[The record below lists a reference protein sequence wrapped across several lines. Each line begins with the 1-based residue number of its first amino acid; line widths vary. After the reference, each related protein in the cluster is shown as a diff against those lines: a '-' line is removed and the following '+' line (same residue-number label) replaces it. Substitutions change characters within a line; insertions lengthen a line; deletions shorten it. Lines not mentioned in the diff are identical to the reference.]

1 MSVEMEQQALGIV
14 MSEGYKHMTGKVPS
28 FVLTEK
34 DFGVVQR
41 KIEEKLL
48 GMGIEREAVMRSSV
62 LMEEICYR
70 GAVVCLAS
78 VAVSLGIPL
87 EAIGMV
93 LSVDPLV
100 SMLRTPLNSAG
111 GIAVTLLMARRA
123 GVLDEKTY
131 QAE

>member
-1 MSVEMEQQALGIV
+1 MTVALIFVALSFGSPGV
-14 MSEGYKHMTGKVPS
+14 TG
-28 FVLTEK
+28 
-34 DFGVVQR
+34 
-41 KIEEKLL
+41 
-48 GMGIEREAVMRSSV
+48 
-62 LMEEICYR
+62 